1 MQVTGII
8 AEYNPF
14 HNGHRYQIERVR
26 EENPGAHI
34 VAVISGSFTQR
45 GEVAVLDKWQR
56 ARLAVAGGADVVLE
70 LPLVFAVRSAQD
82 FARGGVALL
91 DRLGIVDELAFG
103 AEEKSIA
110 KLAKIA
116 SSIDS
121 PAMQSSLHEKIAAG
135 QSYATALTEAVTLVA
150 DDTTTTATNTT
161 SITSTTSTATDYGAL
176 LHQPNNILA
185 IEYLRSLKVLGS
197 RITPLLIPRAG
208 AGYHDSDIAA
218 PNASATAVRR
228 LLVTASERATSVAQA
243 IPATIG
249 ELLTGDERAL
259 LAAALPL
266 ATLDVISDITPAEL
280 PQLERLFLPLRA
292 LLLRSRYDE
301 LQSIYGINEGL
312 ENRLIDC
319 ARSARSYAELIA
331 AATTKRY
338 SASRIARTLLYIL
351 LGLTAADTRELD
363 ACGPLYA
370 RLLAVGPRGRELLP
384 LIKKRASIPLITKT
398 SAYLTSKKRGEKN
411 LTSLEKMLRYDTLGT
426 DLRALC
432 TQVAASPSRPGTT
445 PPTNAHRKDN
455 ISTLPNDFQQ
465 SPLFL

>member
-45 GEVAVLDKWQR
+45 GEAAVLDKWQR

-110 KLAKIA
+110 KIAKIA
-116 SSIDS
+116 STIDN
-121 PAMQSSLHEKIAAG
+121 PAMQSSLHEKISGG
-135 QSYATALTEAVTLVA
+135 QSYATALTEAIRLVV
-150 DDTTTTATNTT
+150 DD
-161 SITSTTSTATDYGAL
+161 SITSTTNTTNTSTDYSAL

-185 IEYLRSLKVLGS
+185 IEYLRSLKALDS
-197 RITPLLIPRAG
+197 PIAPLLIPRAG

-228 LLVTASERATSVAQA
+228 LLTAASERATSVASVAQA
-243 IPATIG
+243 IPATIS

-266 ATLDVISDITPAEL
+266 ATLDAISDITPAEL
-280 PQLERLFLPLRA
+280 PQLERLFLPLRT

-301 LQSIYGINEGL
+301 LQSIYSINEGL
-312 ENRLIDC
+312 ENRIVDC
-319 ARSARSYAELIA
+319 AQRASSYAELIA
-331 AATTKRY
+331 ATTTKRY
-338 SASRIARTLLYIL
+338 SASRISRTLLYIL
-351 LGLTAADTRELD
+351 LGLTATDTRELD

-384 LIKKRASIPLITKT
+384 LIKARASIPLITKT

-411 LTSLEKMLRYDTLGT
+411 LTSLEKMLRYDTLCT

-432 TQVAASPSRPGTT
+432 TPLATSPSRQSTAT
-445 PPTNAHRKDN
+445 SANAQRKGN
-455 ISTLPNDFQQ
+455 ISALPNDFQQ